1 MMGLLPAE
9 PAASGRAPVSE
20 EAISA
25 LRRDFRFR
33 LAMLSSARSSIA
45 LHSGG
50 GLAGW
55 VLGDRARALFGY
67 FALYLDATRD
77 PEDPRSGLT
86 PTRMKDVATQWR
98 ICSRGRAGA
107 MLALMRAAGYVL
119 PASAPGD
126 GRVSRLVP
134 TKKLLDLHRR
144 RLQGQFEAMGDLL
157 PGVQPALKHL
167 HDQAFQYGLVL
178 GLADYFTAG
187 FRMLDHTPELKLF
200 AERTAGMVILFSLR
214 LNELEPSPESS
225 ASASIAG
232 LSRRFRV
239 SRTHILRLL
248 RDAERQELLS
258 RIPGSEGIALAQR
271 ARDAL
276 ERFFA
281 VMFLYFAAGART
293 ALASP
298 APHLL

>member
-1 MMGLLPAE
+1 MALRARLCTLVASCPNKSKASVVFS
-9 PAASGRAPVSE
+9 PSANDAVASSTSASAACGAPV
-20 EAISA
+20 
-25 LRRDFRFR
+25 
-33 LAMLSSARSSIA
+33 
-45 LHSGG
+45 
-50 GLAGW
+50 
-55 VLGDRARALFGY
+55 FGY

-86 PTRMKDVATQWR
+86 PTRMKDVAMQWGV
-98 ICSRGRAGA
+98 CSRGRVGGDA
-107 MLALMRAAGYVL
+107 RAHARRRIR
-119 PASAPGD
+119 PARVRPRRRPGQPP
-126 GRVSRLVP
+126 RSHQ
-134 TKKLLDLHRR
+134 KLLDLHRQ
-144 RLQGQFEAMGDLL
+144 RLQGQFEAMRDLL
-157 PGVQPALKHL
+157 PGVQPAPEHL

-178 GLADYFTAG
+178 GLADYFTTG
-187 FRMLDHTPELKLF
+187 FRMLDQTPELKLF

-258 RIPGSEGIALAQR
+258 RIPGSEGIALAQP

-281 VMFLYFAAGART
+281 VMFLYLAAGARAAFAAAECT
-293 ALASP
+293 
-298 APHLL
+298 